1 MDLQTVKEA
10 AKHVWTE
17 RLGMAPIWTS
27 ASTAQS
33 QQDSSNGQTLPS
45 PTSTP
50 LPTVSPQPSS
60 KPQPVTDVTDHYEDT
75 TPQSVKLAVGL
86 GDATRVMEAL
96 TPPRSPTSFAT
107 EPVLAAKVYCTG
119 CEELH
124 EWPPC
129 TSVKKRVAA
138 MDANEHPAGE
148 GAVHVDASPMSLDAL
163 MQRGRHE

>member
-17 RLGMAPIWTS
+17 QLGMAPLWTS
-27 ASTAQS
+27 ASTAQP

-45 PTSTP
+45 PTTTQ
-50 LPTVSPQPSS
+50 LPAALPQPSL
-60 KPQPVTDVTDHYEDT
+60 PVSDVSDRYVDT
-75 TPQSVKLAVGL
+75 TPKRVSVPRAE
-86 GDATRVMEAL
+86 DHRVMEAL

-129 TSVKKRVAA
+129 TSVKKREAA

>member
-1 MDLQTVKEA
+1 MNLQTVKEA

-17 RLGMAPIWTS
+17 RMGMSPLWTS
-27 ASTAQS
+27 ES

-45 PTSTP
+45 PTFTP
-50 LPTVSPQPSS
+50 LPAVSPQPPS
-60 KPQPVTDVTDHYEDT
+60 KPQPVTDVTDRYEDT

-107 EPVLAAKVYCTG
+107 EPVPAAKVYCTG

-129 TSVKKRVAA
+129 TSVKKRVSA